1 MNCAIDEQAVCLP
14 LTTNFFGTFAP
25 TQFGSNMMLDKIPTP
40 AFVLDESRLRKN
52 LELID
57 SVQKQAGVQIILA
70 FKGFAMWSAFPLV
83 RQFLPGATASS
94 LAEARLCFEE
104 MKVKA
109 HTYSVAYLPREF
121 GQILKFSSHI
131 TFNSL
136 TQFRRFQ
143 KRVAA
148 FSFARHS
155 LGDGGSEKISCGIRV
170 NPEWSPVGTALYNPA
185 SPGSR
190 LGEVAEN
197 FKGKLP
203 EGVEGLHFHVLCES
217 TSYDLERVLE
227 NFETKFAQFLPNLK
241 WVNFGGGHL
250 MTRADYDVPHLISIL
265 KNFRARHPH
274 LQVILEPGSA
284 IAWDT
289 GVLVS
294 TVLDIVENRGI
305 RTAILDCSFTAHMPD
320 TLEMPYRPR
329 VRDAHENASEGKH
342 QYRLGGVSC
351 LSGDF
356 MEEYGFDRK
365 LKVGDR
371 LIFED
376 MIHYTMVKT
385 TTFNGVTHPSI
396 AILREDGRLE
406 IVRKFGYRDYK
417 NRLS

>member
-1 MNCAIDEQAVCLP
+1 MDIK
-14 LTTNFFGTFAP
+14 
-25 TQFGSNMMLDKIPTP
+25 KIPSP
-40 AFVLDESRLRKN
+40 SFVLDESRLRQN
-52 LELID
+52 LELINR
-57 SVQKQAGVQIILA
+57 VQKEAGVSVILA

-83 RQFLPGATASS
+83 RQYLPGATASS
-94 LAEARLCFEE
+94 LNEARLCFEE
-104 MKVKA
+104 MKVKS
-109 HTYSVAYLPREF
+109 HTYAVAYAPREF
-121 GQILKFSSHI
+121 GQILKYSSHI

-136 TQFRRFQ
+136 AQHRRFQ
-143 KRVAA
+143 KKVAA
-148 FSFARHS
+148 SP
-155 LGDGGSEKISCGIRV
+155 EPVSCGIRV

-190 LGEVAEN
+190 LGEVVEN

-203 EGVEGLHFHVLCES
+203 DGIEGLHFHVLCES

-227 NFETKFAQFLPNLK
+227 NFEAKFGQFLPKLR

-250 MTRADYDVPHLISIL
+250 MTREGYNVPHLISVL
-265 KNFRARHPH
+265 QKFRARHPH
-274 LQVILEPGSA
+274 LEVILEPGSA

-294 TVLDIVENRGI
+294 TVLDIVENKGI
-305 RTAILDCSFTAHMPD
+305 KTAILDCSFTAHMPD

-329 VRDAHENASEGKH
+329 IRDAHENAADGKFK
-342 QYRLGGVSC
+342 YRLGGVSC

-371 LIFED
+371 LVFED

-396 AILREDGRLE
+396 AIWREGGRLDV
-406 IVRKFGYRDYK
+406 VRKFGYRDYR